1 MSTVTEKELKKYYK
15 YVGKSISA
23 SSKEQKEMLRGLQ
36 NGIEEYIAKN
46 PNSTLEDIHTHF
58 GKPEEV
64 AAEYMPDMTPKD
76 IKRFTRKKKMI
87 LSLSLVLAAII
98 ILFVIVYFSL
108 VWKTPGIIKET
119 EKFEEPTNQ
128 VAIVE
133 NY

>member
-36 NGIEEYIAKN
+36 NGIEEYIA
-46 PNSTLEDIHTHF
+46 
-58 GKPEEV
+58 KPEEV